1 MIKFLAALKPVF
13 FLSSKNCKS
22 LIKLWQQY
30 CTVED
35 ISVMLSLML
44 PTILRTFLGTVPQGF
59 QSLWFKD
66 RAIFSKLALP
76 LTWKKRSCLRQ
87 DTALLGL
94 MAHPETP
101 RFLARQR
108 LSGFHCTP

>member
-1 MIKFLAALKPVF
+1 MIKFLAALKSVF
-13 FLSSKNCKS
+13 FLASKNCKS

-76 LTWKKRSCLRQ
+76 LTWKKRSCPRQ
-87 DTALLGL
+87 DKGL
-94 MAHPETP
+94 SLKICSNFVRSVVPSKVNKL
-101 RFLARQR
+101 RVD
-108 LSGFHCTP
+108 